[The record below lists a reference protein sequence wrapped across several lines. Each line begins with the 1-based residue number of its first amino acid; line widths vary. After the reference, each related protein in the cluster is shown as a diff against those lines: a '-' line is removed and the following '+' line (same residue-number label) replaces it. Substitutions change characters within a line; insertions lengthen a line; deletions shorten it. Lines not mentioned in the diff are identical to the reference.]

1 MMMVVVALL
10 VSTLVGFLLVRA
22 AWPGGLRWERA
33 DWLRLPLGFWIGTG
47 LTSIPAFL
55 WRDRSPVQADLV
67 LLGIA
72 VVAFAVFGREPASSE
87 PRAGDEAPLWQ
98 PGVWMTAAV
107 CAAAALGCWFS
118 LAANPHG
125 DFDAWRLWNIRP
137 LFLYRGETLQ
147 TLADPL
153 LAWAHPEVPYLL
165 SASVLRLWQWAGS
178 DTMLAPSALA
188 GCFTLT
194 VPMAVYGF
202 LLLARTRMQ
211 AYLGLAAMA
220 ASGTYLAAGV
230 SQVAD
235 LPLSALVF
243 GGFAIAALADVLP
256 ARAAVLAGLCA
267 GLAAWAKFEG
277 GFHGVV
283 LVGLALWRF
292 RGLAGI
298 GAVAGALPGAAM
310 AAYFLTSM
318 APKVPTISANPAPLL
333 LTVFGRMLD
342 FTYMGWAVTPFVV
355 FAVYVY
361 FLGRAGDW
369 RKVWLPV
376 VALFAAGCIGVMVR
390 DDNSGDSAA
399 IRVILH
405 VWPVAVASLFL
416 FTKAPE
422 EVAVVAVAAKGR
434 KTGKS

>member
-1 MMMVVVALL
+1 MMIAVALL
-10 VSTLVGFLLVRA
+10 VSTLAGFLLVRA
-22 AWPGGLRWERA
+22 AWPGALLRWERA

-55 WRDRSPVQADLV
+55 WRDRSPVTADLA
-67 LLGIA
+67 LLGVA
-72 VVAFAVFGREPASSE
+72 AVAFALFGRGSSE
-87 PRAGDEAPLWQ
+87 PAANDEPALWQ
-98 PGVWMTAAV
+98 PGVWLSL
-107 CAAAALGCWFS
+107 AAAAAVLVGCWFT

-153 LAWAHPEVPYLL
+153 LVWAHPEVPYLL

-178 DTMLAPSALA
+178 DTMLAPSLLA
-188 GCFTLT
+188 ACFTLS

-211 AYLGLAAMA
+211 AFLGLAAMA
-220 ASGTYLAAGV
+220 ASGTYLASGL

-243 GGFAIAALADVLP
+243 GGFAVAVLPRVP

-277 GFHGVV
+277 GFHGLV
-283 LVGLALWRF
+283 LLGLALWRF
-292 RGLAGI
+292 RAAGL
-298 GAVAGALPGAAM
+298 GAMAGALPGAAM
-310 AAYFLTSM
+310 AVYFLTSV
-318 APKVPTISANPAPLL
+318 APKVPTISANPVALL
-333 LTVFGRMLD
+333 VAVFGRMLD
-342 FTYMGWAVTPFVV
+342 FTFLGWAVTPFVV

-369 RKVWLPV
+369 RQVWIPV
-376 VALFAAGCIGVMVR
+376 LALFAAGCIGVMVR

-422 EVAVVAVAAKGR
+422 EVSVATALPAAKGR
-434 KTGKS
+434 KVAKS